1 MKRFIWGSGLMALGF
16 VIFIEAVNDGNDGN
30 DPIIGLGF
38 VLFILGAGL
47 TYYGYEY
54 KEQLKQTAEFAL
66 QMIRD
71 GGKIDARE
79 LAQRS
84 GISEVDIRS
93 YIAESQRKGMIPFK
107 VDIV

>member
-1 MKRFIWGSGLMALGF
+1 MVLGF
-16 VIFIEAVNDGNDGN
+16 FAFIGAVDGGDDG
-30 DPIIGLGF
+30 IIGFGF

-54 KEQLKQTAEFAL
+54 KDQLKQTAEFAL

-71 GGKIDARE
+71 DGKIDARE

-107 VDIV
+107 IDIV